1 MRKMTAPC
9 LLRVMALHVAMGACL
24 GLLTFWILIVTNNGN
39 VSAMIASGSEPTQT
53 FVTLAAIFA
62 AMFAFP
68 CGLTGLLFRAIE
80 AGQD

>member
-1 MRKMTAPC
+1 MQKIAVI
-9 LLRVMALHVAMGACL
+9 RVMAVHSVLGACL
-24 GLLTFWILIVTNNGN
+24 GLLTFWILIATNNGN
-39 VSAMIASGSEPTQT
+39 VGAMIASGSEPTQT
-53 FVTLAAIFA
+53 FVTVAAVFT